1 MSAQK
6 ITAGQRINL
15 SLVSWGRLGEAM
27 AYHNGQEVFVLGGI
41 PGERVAAEV
50 IRVRRKYVAA
60 QVVQVLEP
68 SPDRVKPPCNY
79 YGQCTG
85 CQWQHLDYPAQLA
98 VKQGKVV
105 DALRRVGGFENVPV
119 RPILP
124 SPRQYEY
131 RNHARFTVSREG
143 ALGFVNRET
152 RRFVRVDRCML
163 MHDGINQLLDQL
175 QDGCGETTQL
185 AIRAGRETGDFLVQ
199 PALKNPAITLATGQK
214 RYLESVSGRQFR
226 VASPSFFQVNIE
238 QTGELLRVVRE
249 ALNLKGDETL
259 LDAYTGVGTFAILLA
274 PWVKRV
280 YAIEESTAA
289 VADARENAAG
299 LDNVEFLTGK
309 AETVLAAL
317 PEPPDVVILDPPRA
331 GCQPAAL
338 RNLIEMG
345 PPRVVYVSC
354 DPETLARDLKI
365 LGNGP
370 YAIERIQPLDM
381 FPQTHHVECVALLTR
396 ELPGT
401 MPERMPGTM
410 TEKTAKLIL
419 ASASPRRRELLTEL
433 GLDFSV
439 IPSEAPEE
447 PEAGES
453 PAEMVQR
460 LSRDKAR
467 IVAARR
473 FPRLSRSYVVGADS
487 TVVLEG
493 RAIGKPADAAEARAM
508 LRELRGTEH
517 QVTTG
522 LTVMNVASGHSL
534 TDYMTADVVMRDF
547 SDAEMEASIASGAPM
562 DKAGAYAIQDEEFRP
577 ARLKSGCYTN
587 VVGLPLCRLVVMLR
601 ELGYPLPSDLPR
613 TVGDNCLTD
622 CPFRPNDAASCDR
635 IRTREGDSPA
645 SPGPGGAL

>member
-6 ITAGQRINL
+6 ITAGQCIDL

-27 AYHNGQEVFVLGGI
+27 AYHNGQEIFVLGGI
-41 PGERVAAEV
+41 PGERVSAEV

-68 SPDRVKPPCNY
+68 SPDRVQPPCNY

-85 CQWQHLDYPAQLA
+85 CQWQHLNYPAQLA
-98 VKQGKVV
+98 AKQGKVV

-119 RPILP
+119 MPILP
-124 SPRQYEY
+124 SPGQYEY

-152 RRFVRVDRCML
+152 RRFVRIDRCML
-163 MHDGINQLLDQL
+163 MHDGINRLLGKL
-175 QDGCGETTQL
+175 QDNCGETTQL
-185 AIRAGRETGDFLVQ
+185 AIRAGRETGDFLIQ
-199 PALKNPAITLATGQK
+199 PALKNPAIALSTGQK
-214 RYLESVSGRQFR
+214 HYLESVSGRRFR

-280 YAIEESTAA
+280 YAVEESAAA

-299 LDNVEFLTGK
+299 LDNVEFLLGK
-309 AETVLAAL
+309 AEEVLTAL
-317 PEPPDVVILDPPRA
+317 PEPPDVVLLDPPRA

-338 RNLIEMG
+338 RSLIEMG

-354 DPETLARDLKI
+354 APETLARDLKM
-365 LGNGP
+365 LGNGQ

-381 FPQTHHVECVALLTR
+381 FPQTHHVECVALLIR

-401 MPERMPGTM
+401 PETM
-410 TEKTAKLIL
+410 IEKTPELIL

-439 IPSEAPEE
+439 IPSEAPEA

-467 IVAARR
+467 IVADRLA
-473 FPRLSRSYVVGADS
+473 PRLSRGYVVGADS

-493 RAIGKPADAAEARAM
+493 RAIGKPADTAEARAM
-508 LRELRGTEH
+508 LWELRGTEH
-517 QVTTG
+517 QVATG
-522 LTVMNVASGHSL
+522 LTVMDLASGRSL

-547 SDAEMEASIASGAPM
+547 SAAEMEESIASGTPM
-562 DKAGAYAIQDEEFRP
+562 DKAGAYAVQDREFRP
-577 ARLKSGCYTN
+577 AQLKSGCYTN
-587 VVGLPLCRLVVMLR
+587 VVGLPLCRLTAMLR
-601 ELGYPLPSDLPR
+601 ELGYPLPPDLPR
-613 TVGDNCLTD
+613 AVGENCRTN
-622 CPFRPNDAASCDR
+622 CPFRPGEAPSFDR
-635 IRTREGDSPA
+635 MRAREGDSPA
-645 SPGPGGAL
+645 SRGAGGLS